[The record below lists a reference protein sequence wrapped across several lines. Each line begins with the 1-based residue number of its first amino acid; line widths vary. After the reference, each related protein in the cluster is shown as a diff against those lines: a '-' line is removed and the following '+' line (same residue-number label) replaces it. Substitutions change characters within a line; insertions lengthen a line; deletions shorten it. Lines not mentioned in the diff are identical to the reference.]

1 MHPRFPTLGKLNL
14 LITLLP
20 GLREKDYI
28 WQEKAGT
35 VRGRKRRITPAWVI
49 PWGIITEVYPS
60 EVRQIINHFVK
71 AIEQA

>member
-1 MHPRFPTLGKLNL
+1 MYSRFPTWGNLNL

-35 VRGRKRRITPAWVI
+35 VRGRKRRIIPAWVI
-49 PWGIITEVYPS
+49 PWGIITVVYPS
-60 EVRQIINHFVK
+60 AVRQIINHFVK
-71 AIEQA
+71 VIVPA